1 MIGTT
6 LISCITGGFSIGLG
20 CGTCC
25 SPAIGVFLSTYIVS
39 HSQGMKKAF
48 YTFFSF
54 FFGKITSVITLCML
68 SSYLG
73 SKFIF
78 KDGHIGSINL
88 NKIMSIT
95 FIALGLFLIIK
106 HFYTKYYKSDTSCKS
121 CSGNCGT
128 NLNNKEWPPLIIGL
142 AYGLTPCAPL
152 ILIVGYAS
160 TISIA
165 NAALLGFCFSL
176 ASIISPMIV
185 VVLLAG
191 LISNNLYEELP
202 KYIDLFKLMCYAVL
216 IYIGVK
222 TL

>member
-39 HSQGMKKAF
+39 HSQNMKKAF
-48 YTFFSF
+48 VTFFSF
-54 FFGKITSVITLCML
+54 FFGKILSVISLCML

-73 SKFIF
+73 NKFIF
-78 KDGHIGSINL
+78 KDGHIGSVDL
-88 NKIMSIT
+88 SKVMSIT
-95 FIALGLFLIIK
+95 FIVLGSFLILK
-106 HFYTKYYKSDTSCKS
+106 YFYTKRNSKEVCKS
-121 CSGNCGT
+121 CRGNCGV
-128 NLNNKEWPPLIIGL
+128 NLKNKEWPPLIIGI

-160 TISIA
+160 TISMA
-165 NAALLGFCFSL
+165 NAVLLGICFSF

-202 KYIDLFKLMCYAVL
+202 KYIDLFKLMCYVVL
-216 IYIGVK
+216 IFIGIK

>member
-39 HSQGMKKAF
+39 HSQNMKKAF
-48 YTFFSF
+48 VTFFSF
-54 FFGKITSVITLCML
+54 FFGKILSVISLCMI

-73 SKFIF
+73 NKFIF
-78 KDGHIGSINL
+78 KDGHIGSVDL
-88 NKIMSIT
+88 SKVMSIT
-95 FIALGLFLIIK
+95 FIVLGSFLILK
-106 HFYTKYYKSDTSCKS
+106 HFYTKRKSQESCKS
-121 CSGNCGT
+121 CSGNCGA
-128 NLNNKEWPPLIIGL
+128 NLKNKEWPPLIIGI

-160 TISIA
+160 TISMT
-165 NAALLGFCFSL
+165 NAVLLGLCFSL

-216 IYIGVK
+216 IFIGLK

>member
-39 HSQGMKKAF
+39 HSQNMKKAF
-48 YTFFSF
+48 VTFFSF
-54 FFGKITSVITLCML
+54 FFGKILSVISLCIL

-73 SKFIF
+73 NKFIF
-78 KDGHIGSINL
+78 KDGHIGSVDL
-88 NKIMSIT
+88 SKVMSIT
-95 FIALGLFLIIK
+95 FIVLGSFLILK
-106 HFYTKYYKSDTSCKS
+106 HFYTKRNNQESCKS
-121 CSGNCGT
+121 CSGNCGV
-128 NLNNKEWPPLIIGL
+128 NLKSKEWPPLIIGI

-160 TISIA
+160 TISMT
-165 NAALLGFCFSL
+165 NAVLLGICFSL

-202 KYIDLFKLMCYAVL
+202 KYIDLFKLMCYMVL
-216 IYIGVK
+216 IFIGIK

>member
-39 HSQGMKKAF
+39 HSQNMKKAF
-48 YTFFSF
+48 ITFFSF
-54 FFGKITSVITLCML
+54 FFGKILSVISLCMI

-73 SKFIF
+73 NKFLF
-78 KDGHIGSINL
+78 KDGHIGSIDL
-88 NKIMSIT
+88 SKVMSIT
-95 FIALGLFLIIK
+95 FIVLGSFLIVK
-106 HFYTKYYKSDTSCKS
+106 YFYNRQKSDRSCKS
-121 CSGNCGT
+121 CSGSCGS
-128 NLNNKEWPPLIIGL
+128 NLKNKDWSPLIIGI

-152 ILIVGYAS
+152 LLIIGYAS
-160 TISIA
+160 TISIT
-165 NAALLGFCFSL
+165 NVILLGLCFSM

-191 LISNNLYEELP
+191 IISNNLYEELP
-202 KYIDLFKLMCYAVL
+202 KYIDLFKLMCYGVL
-216 IYIGVK
+216 IFIGIK

>member
-39 HSQGMKKAF
+39 HSQNMKKAF
-48 YTFFSF
+48 ITFFSF
-54 FFGKITSVITLCML
+54 FFGKILSVISFCMI

-73 SKFIF
+73 NKFLF
-78 KDGHIGSINL
+78 KDGHIGSIDL
-88 NKIMSIT
+88 SKVMSIT
-95 FIALGLFLIIK
+95 FIVLGSFLIVK
-106 HFYTKYYKSDTSCKS
+106 YFYNRQKSDRSCKS
-121 CSGNCGT
+121 CSGSCGS
-128 NLNNKEWPPLIIGL
+128 NLKNKDWPPLIIGI

-152 ILIVGYAS
+152 LLIIGYAS
-160 TISIA
+160 TISIT
-165 NAALLGFCFSL
+165 NAILLGLCFSM

-191 LISNNLYEELP
+191 IISNNLYEELP
-202 KYIDLFKLMCYAVL
+202 KYIDLFKLMCYGVL
-216 IYIGVK
+216 IFIGIK

>member
-39 HSQGMKKAF
+39 HSQNMKKAF
-48 YTFFSF
+48 VTFFSF
-54 FFGKITSVITLCML
+54 FFGKILSVIGLCMI

-73 SKFIF
+73 NKFIF
-78 KDGHIGSINL
+78 KDGHIGSVDL
-88 NKIMSIT
+88 SKVMSIT
-95 FIALGLFLIIK
+95 FIVLGSFLILK
-106 HFYTKYYKSDTSCKS
+106 HFYTKRKSQESCKS
-121 CSGNCGT
+121 CSGNCGA
-128 NLNNKEWPPLIIGL
+128 NLKNKEWPPLIIGI

-160 TISIA
+160 TISIT
-165 NAALLGFCFSL
+165 NAVLLGLCFSL

-216 IYIGVK
+216 IFIGLK

>member
-39 HSQGMKKAF
+39 HSQNMKKAF
-48 YTFFSF
+48 VTFFSF
-54 FFGKITSVITLCML
+54 FFGKILSVISLCML

-73 SKFIF
+73 NKFIF
-78 KDGHIGSINL
+78 KDGHIGSVDL
-88 NKIMSIT
+88 SKVMSIT
-95 FIALGLFLIIK
+95 FIVLGSFLILK
-106 HFYTKYYKSDTSCKS
+106 YFYTKRNNHESCKS
-121 CSGNCGT
+121 CSGNCGV
-128 NLNNKEWPPLIIGL
+128 NLKNKEWPPLIIGI

-160 TISIA
+160 TISMT
-165 NAALLGFCFSL
+165 NAVLLGLCFSL

-202 KYIDLFKLMCYAVL
+202 KYIDLFKLMCYGVL
-216 IYIGVK
+216 IFIGLK
-222 TL
+222 AL

>member
-1 MIGTT
+1 MIGAT
-6 LISCITGGFSIGLG
+6 LLSCITGGFSIGLG

-39 HSQGMKKAF
+39 HSQNMKKAF
-48 YTFFSF
+48 VTFFSF
-54 FFGKITSVITLCML
+54 FFGKILSVISLCLL

-73 SKFIF
+73 NKFIF
-78 KDGHIGSINL
+78 KNGYLGSINL
-88 NKIMSIT
+88 NKVMSIT
-95 FIALGLFLIIK
+95 FIALGVFLIIK
-106 HFYTKYYKSDTSCKS
+106 HFYIKYKSKGACKS
-121 CSGNCGT
+121 CTGSCGS
-128 NLNNKEWPPLIIGL
+128 NLKNKEWPPLIIGI
-142 AYGLTPCAPL
+142 AYGLNPCAPL

-165 NAALLGFCFSL
+165 NAALLGLCFSL

-216 IYIGVK
+216 IYIGIR